1 MNPRDYA
8 RLLSLKK
15 KIGGSDLRAKPTPC
29 EAGLGFGGVV
39 EMEVDSLA
47 E

>member
-1 MNPRDYA
+1 KGWSNA
-8 RLLSLKK
+8 LG
-15 KIGGSDLRAKPTPC
+15 GGSDLRAKPTPC
-29 EAGLGFGGVV
+29 EAGLGFGGAV